1 MNLPEIHAA
10 LQSRFAL
17 PEFAL
22 MFEVRSG
29 TGHNNNVRYADALAL
44 SLWPSR
50 GLELIGFEV
59 KVIRSDWLRELK
71 EPQKADRIGRFCDRW
86 YVVAG
91 AKDIVLPGELPS
103 GWGLMVPRGD
113 GLSVSKEAPPLTP
126 EPISR
131 SFLASLM
138 RAACAQ
144 SPAEGI
150 IAQRLKAA
158 LSEQASKLKSTYEQR
173 ARYDTS
179 ELSVLRQAVEDFER
193 ASGVSIRGWRGKKV
207 GEAVNFIIQGG
218 LDGMEQ
224 RLRSV
229 ARTATE
235 IAGLAMSSAD
245 CVEAHVNS
253 DVSEVMEKCQT
264 TTTNQ

>member
-10 LQSRFAL
+10 LRSRFAL
-17 PEFAL
+17 PEYAL
-22 MFEVRSG
+22 VFEVRSG
-29 TGHNNNVRYADALAL
+29 TGHTNNVRYADALAL

-59 KVIRSDWLRELK
+59 KVSRSDWLREMK
-71 EPQKADRIGRFCDRW
+71 EPKKADRIGRFCDRW

-91 AKDIVLPGELPS
+91 AKNIVLPGELPS

-126 EPISR
+126 EPIPR

-138 RAACAQ
+138 RAACVQ
-144 SPAEGI
+144 SPAEEI
-150 IAQRLKAA
+150 ITQRLNAA
-158 LSEQASKLKSTYEQR
+158 LSEQASQFKAKYEQR
-173 ARYDTS
+173 ALHDTS

-193 ASGVSIRGWRGKKV
+193 ESGVNIRGWRGKKI
-207 GEAVNFIIQGG
+207 GEAVNFIIRGG

-224 RLRSV
+224 RLRLV

-235 IAGLAMSSAD
+235 IAGLATSSAD
-245 CVEAHVNS
+245 CVEEHLN
-253 DVSEVMEKCQT
+253 SEVR
-264 TTTNQ
+264 